1 MPSAGV
7 TSIAM
12 RAGILILAD
21 QRWSIAAQRWRR
33 AEAYGFAHAW
43 TYDHI
48 GWRDLVD
55 GPWFD
60 AVPTLA
66 AAALTTARIRLG
78 TMVASP
84 NFRHPAHFAR
94 EVTALDDICSG
105 RLTIGVGAGGVA
117 GYDNYVLGQSPLV
130 PRARVD
136 RFAEFLD
143 LLDRILRDEPVTR
156 HGEYYT
162 VVDARGTPGCVQAPR
177 VPLVVAA
184 TGPRSMRLA
193 ARYGAGWVTTGARR
207 DTAAAWWATVAEA
220 ARRFDEVLDASG
232 RDPASVD
239 RYLMLDPASPV
250 YSLSSAAYFSDALAQ
265 AAEYGFTD
273 AVTYWP
279 RDAGWYAGDEAV
291 LDSVAADVLPSLVSG

>member
-1 MPSAGV
+1 
-7 TSIAM
+7 M
-12 RAGILILAD
+12 RAGIVILTD
-21 QRWSIAAQRWRR
+21 QRWSIAAQRWQR

-66 AAALTTARIRLG
+66 AAALSTSRIRLG

-94 EVTALDDICSG
+94 EITALDDISGG
-105 RLTIGVGAGGVA
+105 RLILGVGAGGVA
-117 GYDNYVLGQSPLV
+117 GYDNHVLGQTPLAA
-130 PRARVD
+130 PSARVD
-136 RFAEFLD
+136 RFTEFLD
-143 LLDRILRDEPVTR
+143 LLDRILRDEPVTWR
-156 HGEYYT
+156 GEYYT

-177 VPLVVAA
+177 VPFVVAA

-207 DTAAAWWATVAEA
+207 DTLDAWWRTVAVA
-220 ARRFDEVLDASG
+220 ARRFEEVLHAVG
-232 RDPASVD
+232 RDPATID

-250 YSLSSAAYFSDALAQ
+250 YSLSSAAFFAEALAQ
-265 AAEYGFTD
+265 ASEYGFTD

-279 RDAGWYAGDEAV
+279 RHAGWYAGDEIV
-291 LDSVAADVLPSLVSG
+291 LDRVAGEVLPKVTPD

>member
-1 MPSAGV
+1 
-7 TSIAM
+7 M
-12 RAGILILAD
+12 RAGIVILAD
-21 QRWSIAAQRWRR
+21 QRWSVAAQRWQR

-48 GWRDLVD
+48 GWRDLID

-66 AAALTTARIRLG
+66 AAALTTSRIRLG

-94 EVTALDDICSG
+94 EITALDDISGG
-105 RLTIGVGAGGVA
+105 RLILGIGAGGVA
-117 GYDNYVLGQSPLV
+117 GYDNHVLGQAVLE

-136 RFAEFLD
+136 RFTEFLD

-162 VVDARGTPGCVQAPR
+162 VVDARGTPGCVQQPR
-177 VPLVVAA
+177 VPFVVAA

-193 ARYGAGWVTTGARR
+193 ARYGAAWVTTGARA
-207 DTAAAWWATVAEA
+207 DTVDGWWRTVAQA
-220 ARRFDEVLDASG
+220 ARRFDEIVEATG
-232 RDPASVD
+232 REPASID
-239 RYLMLDPASPV
+239 RYLILDPAPPV
-250 YSLSSAAYFSDALAQ
+250 YSLSSAAFYAEAIAR

-273 AVTYWP
+273 AITYWP
-279 RDAGWYAGDEAV
+279 REQGWYAGDEAV
-291 LDSVAADVLPSLVSG
+291 LERIAADVLPTLSPR

>member
-1 MPSAGV
+1 
-7 TSIAM
+7 M
-12 RAGILILAD
+12 RAGIVILAD

-48 GWRDLVD
+48 GWRELID

-66 AAALTTARIRLG
+66 AAALTTSSIRLG

-94 EVTALDDICSG
+94 EITALDDLCGG
-105 RLTIGVGAGGVA
+105 RLTMGVGAGAVA
-117 GYDNYVLGQSPLV
+117 GYDNDVLGQAPLA

-143 LLDRILRDEPVTR
+143 LLDRILRDEQVTR
-156 HGEYYT
+156 HGQYYT
-162 VVDARGTPGCVQAPR
+162 AVDARGTPGCVQTPR

-193 ARYGAGWVTTGARR
+193 ARHGAGWVTTGDRC
-207 DTAAAWWATVAEA
+207 DTTDAWWATVAEA
-220 ARRFDEVLDASG
+220 ADRFDEVLEASG

-279 RDAGWYAGDEAV
+279 RETGWYAGDEAL
-291 LDSVAADVLPSLVSG
+291 LDSVAASVLPSLASS